1 MIFKRMD
8 KSSLIDSSQPRFIAI
23 EDLNKDNKMDI
34 VVANIGTNT
43 IGIFLSND
51 NQTFGNEQIYST
63 GSGSR
68 PSSIVINHFNN
79 DNYFDIAVANSG
91 ANSIGIFLGYQ
102 NRTFDNQKIF
112 STGSYRPW
120 FITIAD
126 FNKDNQ
132 SDIAVVFYAT
142 DNIGI
147 LLGNGNGSFQS
158 SIIYSTGYDSFPYSL
173 IVADFN
179 KDNKLDIAV
188 ANYGTDNILVF
199 LGYSNG
205 TFTSESI
212 YTTNYNSNPSSIAFG
227 DFNNDQ
233 QIDIVVANYGNGSIG
248 IFLGHG
254 NGSFSTQITFLIDSQ
269 SRPQFLNVGYFDNNT
284 YLDVVVVDSE
294 NNQIHILLGYGNGS
308 FSTLTT
314 FDSISG
320 SYPIMVAV
328 TDFNND
334 KQSDIAVANYDTNN
348 VLILDGYSI
357 QLSARQRT
365 YLLDL
370 ILVHVLLLYVIL
382 TMMEN

>member
-1 MIFKRMD
+1 MD

>member
-1 MIFKRMD
+1 MD

-233 QIDIVVANYGNGSIG
+233 QLDIVVANYGNGSIG

-334 KQSDIAVANYDTNN
+334 NQSDIAVANYDTNN